1 MKSEDFNQ
9 PVALKAAQALDQVL
23 RARRHKKVHL
33 GEEVWVQGKLSDA
46 LGLPKIIR
54 QLSSKV
60 AQRREQGLLAFQELW
75 PTLSEQ
81 SRQKVE
87 ESIGW
92 YAAKDLDWDDKRSNR
107 RANLDDLE

>member
-9 PVALKAAQALDQVL
+9 PVALKAATALDKVL

-54 QLSSKV
+54 QLNSNV
-60 AQRREQGLLAFQELW
+60 AQRREQGLIAFQELW
-75 PTLSEQ
+75 PTLSET
-81 SRQKVE
+81 SRKKVE
-87 ESIGW
+87 KDIGW
-92 YAAKDLDWDDKRSNR
+92 YEVDELDWDDKRSNR
-107 RANLDDLE
+107 RVNLDDQE

>member
-1 MKSEDFNQ
+1 MKSKDFNQ
-9 PVALKAAQALDQVL
+9 PVALKAAQALDKVL

-33 GEEVWVQGKLSDA
+33 GEEIWVQGKLSDA

-60 AQRREQGLLAFQELW
+60 AARREQGLLAFQELW

-81 SRQKVE
+81 SRQRVQE
-87 ESIGW
+87 AIGW
-92 YAAKDLDWDDKRSNR
+92 YEAEQLDWDDKRSNR
-107 RANLDDLE
+107 RINLDDFE

>member
-1 MKSEDFNQ
+1 MNSDDFNQ
-9 PVALKAAQALDQVL
+9 PVALKAATELDKVL
-23 RARRHKKVHL
+23 RARRHRKVHL

-75 PTLSEQ
+75 PTLSDS
-81 SRQKVE
+81 SRKKVE
-87 ESIGW
+87 KAIGW
-92 YAAKDLDWDDKRSNR
+92 YEAEELDWDDKRSNR
-107 RANLDDLE
+107 RANLDDHD